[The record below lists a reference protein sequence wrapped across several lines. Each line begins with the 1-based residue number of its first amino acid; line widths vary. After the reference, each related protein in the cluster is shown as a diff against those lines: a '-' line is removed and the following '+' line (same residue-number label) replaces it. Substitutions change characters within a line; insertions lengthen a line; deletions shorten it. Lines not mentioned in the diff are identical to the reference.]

1 MQGYILGVCGAA
13 ILSALIT
20 ILLPEGRTGKFV
32 TGILRLFCL
41 LVLLLPLF
49 SLAESFSFTLNGKL
63 EPDREFLEY
72 MCEERAREE
81 EQDFEALALE
91 KLDAE
96 VDVTLTAEVV
106 EWEYVVSKVTI
117 KIIKTGMNGED
128 GHIFIIERLGELSDQ
143 FFPGAEVFYE

>member
-1 MQGYILGVCGAA
+1 MCI
-13 ILSALIT
+13 
-20 ILLPEGRTGKFV
+20 R
-32 TGILRLFCL
+32 
-41 LVLLLPLF
+41 
-49 SLAESFSFTLNGKL
+49 
-63 EPDREFLEY
+63 DRI
-72 MCEERAREE
+72 
-81 EQDFEALALE
+81 QNFEALALE

>member
-49 SLAESFSFTLNGKL
+49 SLAESFSFTLNGKA
-63 EPDREFLEY
+63 EPDRAFLEY

>member
-32 TGILRLFCL
+32 TGILRFFCL

-49 SLAESFSFTLNGKL
+49 SLAESFSFTLNGKV
-63 EPDREFLEY
+63 EPDRAFLEY